1 LALIESHLKDIF
13 VSSAVALPQRVNK
26 EGEWCQE
33 EEILLRDY
41 LMLLMHCTKSQGN
54 APVDRCPHQDLIYF
68 YPLAGGFN

>member
-1 LALIESHLKDIF
+1 
-13 VSSAVALPQRVNK
+13 VNK